1 MVSLLNFCSTVQQ
14 LIDFFLLSLSLSLKD
29 LAVLTAGQ
37 VGRPE
42 GKS

>member
-14 LIDFFLLSLSLSLKD
+14 LIDFFLLSLSLKD

>member
-14 LIDFFLLSLSLSLKD
+14 LIDFFSSLSLSLKD